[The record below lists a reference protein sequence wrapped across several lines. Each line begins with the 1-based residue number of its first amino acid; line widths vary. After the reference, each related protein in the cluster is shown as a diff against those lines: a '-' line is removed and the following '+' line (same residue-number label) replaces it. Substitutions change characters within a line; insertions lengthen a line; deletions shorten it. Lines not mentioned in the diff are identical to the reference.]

1 MEALTPQAPSSKIEI
16 GELVRLCAVDN
27 DLFGRTFFPKA
38 IRQKAPAFHHEMDS
52 LLDNP
57 SFRLINL
64 RCFRGSAKTTKLR
77 VFLAKRIA
85 YGISRSILYIGASEG
100 HAARSVQW
108 LRSAIEPLRS
118 QDGQLRSS
126 FFSGTFGLSPGKKW
140 TDTEI
145 EIKRA
150 LDAHPVWVLGV
161 GITGSIRG
169 INFDDF
175 RPDLIVLDDIVTDEN
190 AATFE
195 QREKITDLVLGAV
208 AGSLISEVEEP
219 NAKIALLQSPI
230 HADDVSARAAKAAG
244 WRTAT
249 FGCWTPETAD
259 LPVDEQSSVWPELYP
274 TETLRQKKLDA
285 ISTNSLSKFT
295 REYECRLINPEA
307 CAFRPEWLSFT
318 KDFPTGG
325 TSVLAIDPVPPPS
338 EASMKKN
345 FQGKD
350 YESQRVW
357 RRVKGDYYCVDW
369 RRNRGHEPNWSV
381 VTAFELARKHRVSR
395 IVVESVAYQ
404 RVLKWLLEKEMRRRG
419 IYYQIVDYVDK
430 RSKYAR
436 ITTTMAGIASQGH
449 LWVSPHDSEFVVQWG
464 AYGSP
469 GLDHDDELDCSAIAL
484 SELVNPYLELGGD
497 DYGFEDDV
505 PPLRVSRGAP

>member
-1 MEALTPQAPSSKIEI
+1 MEVARSAIDV
-16 GELVRLCAVDN
+16 GELVKLCAVDN

-38 IRQKAPAFHHEMDS
+38 IRRKSPLIHKSMDE

-57 SFRLINL
+57 KYRHVNL

-77 VFLAKRIA
+77 VFVAKRIA
-85 YGISRSILYIGASEG
+85 YGISRTVLYIGASEG

-108 LRSAIEPLRS
+108 IRGQIEPLKAQAGG
-118 QDGQLRSS
+118 QDVPS
-126 FFSGTFGLSPGKKW
+126 FFAGTFGLTPGKKW

-145 EIKRA
+145 EVVRA
-150 LDAHPVWVLGV
+150 MDPHPVWVLGV

-190 AATFE
+190 AATFD

-230 HADDVSARAAKAAG
+230 HADDVSARAAKAES
-244 WRTAT
+244 WKTAT
-249 FGCWTPETAD
+249 FGCWTEDTKD
-259 LPVDEQSSVWPELYP
+259 LPVDEQLSAWEELYP
-274 TETLRQKKLDA
+274 TTTLRQKKLDA

-307 CAFRPEWLSFT
+307 CAFRPEWLKFIEE
-318 KDFPTGG
+318 PPGGG
-325 TSVLAIDPVPPPS
+325 TAVLAIDPVPPAS
-338 EASMKKN
+338 EASLKKN

-357 RRVKGDYYCVDW
+357 KRVRGDYYCVDW

-381 VTAFELARKHRVSR
+381 TTAFELALKHRVSR

-419 IYYQIVDYVDK
+419 IYFVIKDYVDR
-430 RSKYAR
+430 RSKYVR
-436 ITTTMAGIASQGH
+436 ITSTLAGVASQGH
-449 LWVSPHDSEFVVQWG
+449 LWVSSHDSEFVVQFG

-497 DYGFEDDV
+497 EYYEMSDDV
-505 PPLRVSRGAP
+505 PEVRVRRGCP

>member
-1 MEALTPQAPSSKIEI
+1 MEVVRSKVEV
-16 GELVRLCAVDN
+16 GELVKLCALDN

-38 IRQKAPAFHHEMDS
+38 IRQKAPSFHKEMDN
-52 LLDNP
+52 LLDSP
-57 SFRLINL
+57 QFRFINM

-77 VFLAKRIA
+77 VFIAKRIA

-108 LRSAIEPLRS
+108 MRGQIEPLRAGS
-118 QDGQLRSS
+118 AVAAPS
-126 FFSGTFGLSPGKKW
+126 FFAGTFGLSPGKKW

-145 EIKRA
+145 EVVRGM
-150 LDAHPVWVLGV
+150 DPHPVWMLGV

-208 AGSLISEVEEP
+208 AGSLISAVEEP
-219 NAKIALLQSPI
+219 NAKLAMLQSPI
-230 HADDVSARAAKAAG
+230 HADDVSARALKASS

-249 FGCWTPETAD
+249 FGCWTPETAN
-259 LPVDEQSSVWPELYP
+259 LPVEEQQSSWPELYP
-274 TETLRQKKLDA
+274 TETLRQQKIDA
-285 ISTNSLSKFT
+285 ITTNSLSKFT
-295 REYECRLINPEA
+295 REFECRLINPEA
-307 CAFRPEWLSFT
+307 CAFRPEWLKFT
-318 KDFPTGG
+318 DNPPEGG
-325 TSVLAIDPVPPPS
+325 TAVLAIDPVPPPS
-338 EASMKKN
+338 EASMKRN

-357 RRVKGDYYCVDW
+357 KRVKGVYYCVEW

-381 VTAFELARKHRVSR
+381 TTAFELALKHRVSR

-404 RVLKWLLEKEMRRRG
+404 RVLKWLIEREMKRRG
-419 IYYQIVDYVDK
+419 IYFVIKDYVDK

-436 ITTTMAGIASQGH
+436 ITTTLSGIASQGH
-449 LWVSPHDSEFVVQWG
+449 LWVSSHDSEFVVQFG

-497 DYGFEDDV
+497 EYYDNDDSIPEV
-505 PPLRVSRGAP
+505 KQRRGCP